1 MEALGGVDLLHGV
14 PALLAS
20 LCVITTLQLLTR
32 VGEFLWKMKEKKDQL
47 SEAGVQKLTNTVD
60 ANTKAIEKLETTFST
75 LAETLSKVP
84 KHDVDL
90 KRLFSA
96 VKIVAGDRWTKIRK
110 EIMDEH
116 EF

>member
-1 MEALGGVDLLHGV
+1 MEAPLFPIDTQHGISGLLV
-14 PALLAS
+14 SVCILLTA
-20 LCVITTLQLLTR
+20 QLLWK

-47 SEAGVQKLTNTVD
+47 SEESVHHLTKAVES
-60 ANTKAIEKLETTFST
+60 NTKAIEELGD
-75 LAETLSKVP
+75 KVAKIP
-84 KHDVDL
+84 KYEVDL

-96 VKIVAGDRWTKIRK
+96 VKLVAGERWPKIRK